1 MVAMHLNMI
10 EDAKTLLQEVGRY
23 DVLIRFYITIG
34 EYDKAIEIAKEY
46 DRINLENT
54 YFRIAEHY
62 DRINEIDK
70 AIEYYKLSKCGSRE
84 IPRMLVQKNRID
96 LLENYMGKGE
106 DKKTLI
112 WWGTYLESQGEHE
125 KALNTYKKASDFS
138 NTVRLLISQGRYAE
152 AKNISDE
159 NKDQGACFL
168 MGKYYES
175 IDDIRT
181 AIYYYAQSGR
191 INQAIRLAREHN
203 MDSDIF
209 NLALKAPS
217 LTQNLIAEYFENKL
231 NYEKAI
237 NLYLLS
243 GNIKKALNLCLITQQ
258 YDKIREIADSVEY
271 RSDKDTLRA
280 LAEYFA
286 EQKQFEKSLSLYIK
300 LKDYDMSMKLCEN
313 NKLRI
318 SLQTSKAILEEIESE
333 KDNKTKNDL
342 TNRLAKLLMMQ
353 GDFEQAHK
361 IHVKLGNLKKAMKCL
376 IKMGNKDRV
385 VEFAQTCRTSELYI
399 MAANFLQ
406 SLDWDVNEDLV
417 KNIVSFYTKAK
428 AFFALA
434 NFYELFANLEINE
447 YRNYEKA
454 IILYQESINAVE
466 KMRED
471 DEKKNEKIEK
481 LNGKIKITKTY
492 LNLLTNAKDDEEEAL
507 KVCNTLLNI
516 VGIDDVIREGDI
528 YSIMLEIYVKQKDYP
543 SSYSVLEVLRLQKK
557 VLTNYVDQETVFF
570 ILP

>member
-10 EDAKTLLQEVGRY
+10 EDAKILLQEVGRY

-34 EYDKAIEIAKEY
+34 EYEKAIEIAKEF
-46 DRINLENT
+46 DRIDLENT
-54 YFRIAEHY
+54 YYRIAEHY
-62 DRINEIDK
+62 DRINDIDK

-84 IPRMLVQKNRID
+84 IPKMLVQKNRID

-106 DKKTLI
+106 DKKSLI
-112 WWGTYLESQGEHE
+112 WWGTYLESQGEQE
-125 KALNTYKKASDFS
+125 KALATYKKASHYS
-138 NTVRLLISQGRYAE
+138 NTVRLLIFQGKFTE
-152 AKNISDE
+152 AKTITDDS
-159 NKDQGACFL
+159 KDQGACFL
-168 MGKYYES
+168 IGKYYES

-181 AIYYYAQSGR
+181 AIYYFAQSGR

-217 LTQNLIAEYFENKL
+217 LTQNLIAEYFENKQ

-243 GNIKKALNLCLITQQ
+243 GNIKKALNLCLIMQQ
-258 YDKIREIADSVEY
+258 YDKIREIADSIEY
-271 RSDKDTLRA
+271 SSDKDTLRA

-286 EQKQFEKSLSLYIK
+286 EQKQYEKSLSLYIK

-313 NKLRI
+313 NKLKI

-333 KDNKTKNDL
+333 KDNKIKNDL
-342 TNRLAKLLMMQ
+342 TNRLAKLLRMQ

-385 VEFAQTCRTSELYI
+385 TEFAQTCRTSELYI

-434 NFYELFANLEINE
+434 NFYELFANFEINE

-454 IILYQESINAVE
+454 VVLYQESINTVE
-466 KMRED
+466 KIKED
-471 DEKKNEKIEK
+471 EDKKNEKIEK
-481 LNGKIKITKTY
+481 LNNKIKITKTY
-492 LNLLTNAKDDEEEAL
+492 LKIMQNFKEDEEEAL
-507 KVCNTLLNI
+507 KVCNTLLN
-516 VGIDDVIREGDI
+516 VNGIDDIIREGDI

-543 SSYSVLEVLRLQKK
+543 SSYSVLEVLRMQKK
-557 VLTNYVDQETVFF
+557 VLTNYIDQETVY
-570 ILP
+570 